1 VLKNNDLYSFYAI
14 FKRDLVNIVLNPVL
28 LISNT
33 LFPFVLVMLLSY
45 LTSGSYG
52 SGGVTAYDYYAV
64 TILIYAV
71 LNTAMTA
78 SNSFMEKSLK
88 TSNLRIM
95 YAPIKLSHIYMAKIV
110 ATFIFTSVCF
120 LGYII
125 FFNLVFG
132 VNFGG
137 ENLIYVIL
145 IVLFMNL
152 LSSVTGVF
160 FCCVFKSEE
169 LTNKIIS
176 VVINVFA
183 ILGSLFFRLD
193 GLGPAAERISFISP
207 AKWAAEAIFRIIYDS
222 DFSLFIPG
230 ILMLLMASVA
240 LLIGCKIT
248 FKVEDYVY

>member
-1 VLKNNDLYSFYAI
+1 MLSGNSIYGFYTI

-33 LFPFVLVMLLSY
+33 LFPVVLVILLSY

-64 TILIYAV
+64 TILIYAI
-71 LNTAMTA
+71 LNAAMTA

-95 YAPIKLSHIYMAKIV
+95 YAPIKLSYIYMAKIV

-120 LGYII
+120 LGYIA
-125 FFNLVFG
+125 FFRLVFG

-137 ENLIYVIL
+137 ENLLYVIL
-145 IVLFMNL
+145 IVLFLNL
-152 LSSVTGVF
+152 LSSVTGIF

-176 VVINVFA
+176 VVINIFA
-183 ILGSLFFRLD
+183 ILGGLFFRLD
-193 GLGPAAERISFISP
+193 GLGPAAERISFLSP
-207 AKWAAEAIFRIIYDS
+207 AKWASEAMFRIIYDS
-222 DFSLFIPG
+222 DFSVFVPG
-230 ILMLLMASVA
+230 ILILFTVSVA

-248 FKVEDYVY
+248 FKVEDYV